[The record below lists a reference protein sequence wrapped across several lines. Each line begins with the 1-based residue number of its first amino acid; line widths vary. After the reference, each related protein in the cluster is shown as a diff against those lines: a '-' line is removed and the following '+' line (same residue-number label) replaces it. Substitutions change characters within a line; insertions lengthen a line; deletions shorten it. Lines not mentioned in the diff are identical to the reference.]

1 MAHFGEEFAYPTVM
15 SLFKH
20 PHLTRGIVR
29 TANGAFVVTRGLV
42 EAPDHVGESQGWT
55 LVDDDDNAKPR
66 RDESA
71 KKN

>member
-1 MAHFGEEFAYPTVM
+1 M

-29 TANGAFVVTRGLV
+29 TANGAFVVSRGLV

-55 LVDDDDNAKPR
+55 LVDDEEAHEPPKPR
-66 RDESA
+66 QHEAALERRA
-71 KKN
+71 MR

>member
-1 MAHFGEEFAYPTVM
+1 M

-29 TANGAFVVTRGLV
+29 TPSGAFVVSRGLV
-42 EAPDHVGESQGWT
+42 DAPEDVGAALGWKP
-55 LVDDDDNAKPR
+55 VDEEDTSAKPR
-66 RDESA
+66 RDDGT